1 MHTVGSIQTEALSRL
16 SSLYTREEA
25 HSLVR
30 ILLEEIL
37 HLSRTQLLM
46 ATERPLDDGQERQCW
61 EAVGRLLHHEPI
73 QYILGHAPF
82 GALDLFVAPGVLIP
96 RPETE
101 ELCATIVERH
111 RGQKGLHILDLGTGS
126 GCIALYLAQMLPQAE
141 VFALEKSDQAA
152 AIARRNFDRSGLGS
166 STPQLLRGD
175 MLEVGS
181 WASSLPPLDIIVS
194 NPPYI
199 QPTEAVTME
208 PHVLEH
214 EPHLALFAPEADP
227 LLFYRAI
234 CQAAARLPMQPSA
247 HIYLELNALLA
258 EDTLAIFAEAP
269 HILSA
274 SLLPDLS
281 GKSRFLTA
289 TLTPK

>member
-1 MHTVGSIQTEALSRL
+1 MPTVGSIQTEALLRL
-16 SSLYTREEA
+16 SSLFSREEA
-25 HSLVR
+25 RSLVR

-37 HLSRTQLLM
+37 SISRTQLLM
-46 ATERPLDDGQERQCW
+46 ASESPLDEGQEEQFW
-61 EAVGRLLHHEPI
+61 EAVERLLHHEPI

-111 RGQKGLHILDLGTGS
+111 QGQKGLRILDLGTGS

-152 AIARRNFDRSGLGS
+152 AIAQRNFDRSALGS
-166 STPQLLRGD
+166 SAPQLLRGD

-234 CQAAARLPMQPSA
+234 YQLAARLPMQPSA

-258 EDTLAIFAEAP
+258 EDTLAVFTEAP
-269 HILSA
+269 HIYSA
-274 SLLPDLS
+274 TLLPDLS

>member
-1 MHTVGSIQTEALSRL
+1 MHTVGSIQTEALLRL
-16 SSLYTREEA
+16 SSLYTWEEA
-25 HSLVR
+25 RSLVR

-37 HLSRTQLLM
+37 SISRTQLLM
-46 ATERPLDDGQERQCW
+46 SSESPLDEGQERQFW
-61 EAVGRLLHHEPI
+61 GAVERLLHHEPI
-73 QYILGHAPF
+73 QYILSHAPF

-111 RGQKGLHILDLGTGS
+111 KGQKGLRILDLGTGS
-126 GCIALYLAQMLPQAE
+126 GCIALYLAQRLPQSE

-152 AIARRNFDRSGLGS
+152 AIARRNFDRSGS

-289 TLTPK
+289 TLTP

>member
-25 HSLVR
+25 RSLVR

-46 ATERPLDDGQERQCW
+46 ESERPLDEGQEGQYW

-82 GALDLFVAPGVLIP
+82 GPLDLFVAPGVLIP

-111 RGQKGLHILDLGTGS
+111 SGQKGLRILDLGTGS
-126 GCIALYLAQMLPQAE
+126 GCIALYLAQMLPQSE

-152 AIARRNFDRSGLGS
+152 AIVRRNFDRSGLGS

-214 EPHLALFAPEADP
+214 EPHFAPEADP

-234 CQAAARLPMQPSA
+234 CQAAARLPMQSSA
-247 HIYLELNALLA
+247 HVYLELNALLA
-258 EDTLAIFAEAP
+258 EDTLAIFTEAP
-269 HILSA
+269 HIYSA
-274 SLLPDLS
+274 TLLPDLS

-289 TLTPK
+289 TLTP

>member
-1 MHTVGSIQTEALSRL
+1 MHTVGSIQAEALLRL
-16 SSLYTREEA
+16 SSLYPREEA
-25 HSLVR
+25 RSLVR

-37 HLSRTQLLM
+37 SISRTQLLM
-46 ATERPLDDGQERQCW
+46 ASDSPLDEGQERQFW
-61 EAVGRLLHHEPI
+61 GAVERLLHHEPI

-82 GALDLFVAPGVLIP
+82 GTLDLFVAPGVLIP

-111 RGQKGLHILDLGTGS
+111 RGQKGLRILDLGTGS

-152 AIARRNFDRSGLGS
+152 AIAQRNFDRSGLGF

-214 EPHLALFAPEADP
+214 EPHLALFAPESDP
-227 LLFYRAI
+227 LLFYRVI
-234 CQAAARLPMQPSA
+234 YQLAARLPMQPSA

-258 EDTLAIFAEAP
+258 EDTLTVFTEAP
-269 HILSA
+269 HIYSA
-274 SLLPDLS
+274 TLLPDLS

-289 TLTPK
+289 TLTP

>member
-1 MHTVGSIQTEALSRL
+1 MHTVGSIQTEALFRL

-37 HLSRTQLLM
+37 SISRTQLLM
-46 ATERPLDDGQERQCW
+46 ASESPLDEGQEEQFW
-61 EAVGRLLHHEPI
+61 EAVERLLHHEPI

-82 GALDLFVAPGVLIP
+82 GTLDLFVAPGVLIP

-111 RGQKGLHILDLGTGS
+111 RGQKGLRILDLGTGS

-141 VFALEKSDQAA
+141 MFALEKSDQAA
-152 AIARRNFDRSGLGS
+152 AIAQRNFDRSGLGF

-181 WASSLPPLDIIVS
+181 WASSLPPLDIVVS

-227 LLFYRAI
+227 LLFYRTI
-234 CQAAARLPMQPSA
+234 CQAAARLPMQSSA

-258 EDTLAIFAEAP
+258 EDTLSVFTEAP
-269 HILSA
+269 HIYSA
-274 SLLPDLS
+274 TLLPDLS

-289 TLTPK
+289 TLTP

>member
-25 HSLVR
+25 RSLVR

-46 ATERPLDDGQERQCW
+46 ASERPLD
-61 EAVGRLLHHEPI
+61 
-73 QYILGHAPF
+73 HAPF
-82 GALDLFVAPGVLIP
+82 GPLDLFVAPGVLIP

-111 RGQKGLHILDLGTGS
+111 SGQKGLRILDLGTGS
-126 GCIALYLAQMLPQAE
+126 GCIALYLAQMLPQSE

-152 AIARRNFDRSGLGS
+152 FIARRNFDRSGLGS

>member
-16 SSLYTREEA
+16 SSLYSRGEA
-25 HSLVR
+25 RSLIR
-30 ILLEEIL
+30 ILLEEFL
-37 HLSRTQLLM
+37 DLSPTQLLM
-46 ATERPLDDGQERQCW
+46 ASDRSLDEGLEVRFW
-61 EAVGRLLHHEPI
+61 EAVERLLHHEPI

-111 RGQKGLHILDLGTGS
+111 RGQKGLRILDLGTGS
-126 GCIALYLAQMLPQAE
+126 GCIALYLAQRLPQSE

-152 AIARRNFDRSGLGS
+152 AIARRNFDRSGS

-199 QPTEAVTME
+199 QLTEAVTME

-281 GKSRFLTA
+281 GKSRFFTA

>member
-1 MHTVGSIQTEALSRL
+1 
-16 SSLYTREEA
+16 
-25 HSLVR
+25 
-30 ILLEEIL
+30 
-37 HLSRTQLLM
+37 M
-46 ATERPLDDGQERQCW
+46 ASESPLDEGKEEQFW
-61 EAVGRLLHHEPI
+61 EAVERLLHHEPI

-141 VFALEKSDQAA
+141 VFALEKSDQAV
-152 AIARRNFDRSGLGS
+152 AIAQRNFDRSGLGS

>member
-1 MHTVGSIQTEALSRL
+1 M
-16 SSLYTREEA
+16 
-25 HSLVR
+25 
-30 ILLEEIL
+30 
-37 HLSRTQLLM
+37 
-46 ATERPLDDGQERQCW
+46 
-61 EAVGRLLHHEPI
+61 
-73 QYILGHAPF
+73 GHAPF
-82 GALDLFVAPGVLIP
+82 GPLDLFVAPGVLIP

-111 RGQKGLHILDLGTGS
+111 KGQKGLRILDLGTGS
-126 GCIALYLAQMLPQAE
+126 GCIALYLAQRLPQSE

-152 AIARRNFDRSGLGS
+152 AIVRRNFDRSGLGS

-234 CQAAARLPMQPSA
+234 CQAAARLPMQSSA

-258 EDTLAIFAEAP
+258 EDTLAIFTEAP
-269 HILSA
+269 HIYSA
-274 SLLPDLS
+274 TLLPDLS

>member
-1 MHTVGSIQTEALSRL
+1 MHTVGSIQTEALLRL
-16 SSLYTREEA
+16 SPLYSREEA
-25 HSLVR
+25 RSLVR

-37 HLSRTQLLM
+37 SISRTQLLM
-46 ATERPLDDGQERQCW
+46 ASERPLDEGQEVRFW
-61 EAVGRLLHHEPI
+61 GAVERLLYHEPI

-111 RGQKGLHILDLGTGS
+111 QGQKGLRILDLGTGS

-152 AIARRNFDRSGLGS
+152 AIAQRNFDRSGLGFS
-166 STPQLLRGD
+166 SPQLLRGD

-208 PHVLEH
+208 SHVLEH
-214 EPHLALFAPEADP
+214 EPHLALFAPESDP

-234 CQAAARLPMQPSA
+234 YQLAARLPMQPSA

-269 HILSA
+269 HIYSA
-274 SLLPDLS
+274 TLFPDLS

-289 TLTPK
+289 TLTS

>member
-1 MHTVGSIQTEALSRL
+1 MHTVGSIQTEALFRL

-25 HSLVR
+25 RSFVR

-37 HLSRTQLLM
+37 SISRTQLLM
-46 ATERPLDDGQERQCW
+46 ASDSPLDEGQERQFG
-61 EAVGRLLHHEPI
+61 EAVERLLHHEPI
-73 QYILGHAPF
+73 QYILGHTPF

-111 RGQKGLHILDLGTGS
+111 RGQKGLRILDLGTGS

-152 AIARRNFDRSGLGS
+152 AIAQRNFNRSGLGS

-234 CQAAARLPMQPSA
+234 CQLTARLSMQPSA

-258 EDTLAIFAEAP
+258 EDTLAVFTEAP
-269 HILSA
+269 HIYSVT
-274 SLLPDLS
+274 LLPDLS

-289 TLTPK
+289 TLTP

>member
-25 HSLVR
+25 RSLVR

-46 ATERPLDDGQERQCW
+46 ASERPLDEGQEGQYW
-61 EAVGRLLHHEPI
+61 EAVERLLHHEPI

-111 RGQKGLHILDLGTGS
+111 RGQKGLRILDLGTGS
-126 GCIALYLAQMLPQAE
+126 GCIALYLAQRLPQSE

-152 AIARRNFDRSGLGS
+152 AIARRNFDRSGS

>member
-1 MHTVGSIQTEALSRL
+1 
-16 SSLYTREEA
+16 
-25 HSLVR
+25 
-30 ILLEEIL
+30 
-37 HLSRTQLLM
+37 
-46 ATERPLDDGQERQCW
+46 
-61 EAVGRLLHHEPI
+61 
-73 QYILGHAPF
+73 
-82 GALDLFVAPGVLIP
+82 
-96 RPETE
+96 
-101 ELCATIVERH
+101 
-111 RGQKGLHILDLGTGS
+111 
-126 GCIALYLAQMLPQAE
+126 
-141 VFALEKSDQAA
+141 
-152 AIARRNFDRSGLGS
+152 
-166 STPQLLRGD
+166 

-234 CQAAARLPMQPSA
+234 CQAEARLPMQPSA

>member
-16 SSLYTREEA
+16 SSLYSRGEA
-25 HSLVR
+25 RSLIR
-30 ILLEEIL
+30 ILLEEFL
-37 HLSRTQLLM
+37 DLSPTQLLM
-46 ATERPLDDGQERQCW
+46 ASDRSLDEGLEVRFW
-61 EAVGRLLHHEPI
+61 EAVERLLHHEPI

-111 RGQKGLHILDLGTGS
+111 RGQKGLRILDLGTGS
-126 GCIALYLAQMLPQAE
+126 GCIALYLAQRLPQSE

-152 AIARRNFDRSGLGS
+152 AIARRNFDRSGS

-289 TLTPK
+289 TLTP

>member
-1 MHTVGSIQTEALSRL
+1 MHTVGSIQTEALLRL
-16 SSLYTREEA
+16 SPLYSREEA
-25 HSLVR
+25 RSLVR

-37 HLSRTQLLM
+37 SISRTQLLM
-46 ATERPLDDGQERQCW
+46 ASESPLDEGQEVRFW
-61 EAVGRLLHHEPI
+61 GAVERLLYHEPI

-111 RGQKGLHILDLGTGS
+111 RGQKGLRILDLGTGS
-126 GCIALYLAQMLPQAE
+126 GCIALYLAHMLPQAE

-181 WASSLPPLDIIVS
+181 WASSLPSLDIIVS

-234 CQAAARLPMQPSA
+234 CQLAARLSMQPSA

-258 EDTLAIFAEAP
+258 EDTLAVFTEAP
-269 HILSA
+269 HIYSA
-274 SLLPDLS
+274 TLLPDLS

-289 TLTPK
+289 TLTP